1 MKKKEVISANYLDFV
16 PRHRPSLQYTM
27 DNQGKITLLQENKG
41 VFHFLAQKILKKPKV
56 SQIHLD
62 EMGNFVWPLID
73 GTRTVYEIA
82 ELVKAE
88 FGDKAEPLYDRLV
101 QYIRNLEAYG
111 FVEVQLSL
119 DHKSRRQQ
127 RIV

>member
-1 MKKKEVISANYLDFV
+1 MLWYGSRSFDTF
-16 PRHRPSLQYTM
+16 HPSIFPT
-27 DNQGKITLLQENKG
+27 
-41 VFHFLAQKILKKPKV
+41 QKILKKPKV

-111 FVEVQLSL
+111 FVEVQGE
-119 DHKSRRQQ
+119 K
-127 RIV
+127 

>member
-111 FVEVQLSL
+111 FVEVQGEKYKKLI
-119 DHKSRRQQ
+119 KIR
-127 RIV
+127 

>member
-1 MKKKEVISANYLDFV
+1 MKKKKIVSANYLDFI
-16 PRHRPSLQYTM
+16 PRHCPSLQYTM
-27 DNQGKITLLQENKG
+27 DNQGKITLLQENRG
-41 VFHFLAQKILKKPKV
+41 VFHFLAQKMLKKPKI

-62 EMGNFVWPLID
+62 EMGNFIWPLID

-82 ELVKAE
+82 ELVKEE

-111 FVEVQLSL
+111 FVEVQEE
-119 DHKSRRQQ
+119 K
-127 RIV
+127 

>member
-56 SQIHLD
+56 SKIHLD

-88 FGDKAEPLYDRLV
+88 FGDKAEPLYERLV

-111 FVEVQLSL
+111 FIEVQ
-119 DHKSRRQQ
+119 K
-127 RIV
+127 

>member
-1 MKKKEVISANYLDFV
+1 MPSRI
-16 PRHRPSLQYTM
+16 RHFTNAVSYT
-27 DNQGKITLLQENKG
+27 
-41 VFHFLAQKILKKPKV
+41 
-56 SQIHLD
+56 HLD
-62 EMGNFVWPLID
+62 VYKRQD

-111 FVEVQLSL
+111 FVEVQGG
-119 DHKSRRQQ
+119 K
-127 RIV
+127 

>member
-1 MKKKEVISANYLDFV
+1 MKRQGNKSTNYLDLI
-16 PRHRPSLQYTM
+16 PLHCASLRCTVDDM
-27 DNQGKITLLQENKG
+27 GNVTLFQENKG

-82 ELVKAE
+82 QLVKEE
-88 FGDKAEPLYDRLV
+88 FGEKAEPLYERLV
-101 QYIRNLEAYG
+101 QYIQTLENYG
-111 FVEVQLSL
+111 FIEVREKTL
-119 DHKSRRQQ
+119 DKANNL
-127 RIV
+127 

>member
-111 FVEVQLSL
+111 FVEVQGENRKNL
-119 DHKSRRQQ
+119 
-127 RIV
+127 

>member
-1 MKKKEVISANYLDFV
+1 MEMGNV
-16 PRHRPSLQYTM
+16 
-27 DNQGKITLLQENKG
+27 TLFQENKG

-82 ELVKAE
+82 QLVKEE
-88 FGDKAEPLYDRLV
+88 FGEKAEPLYERLV
-101 QYIRNLEAYG
+101 QYIQNLENYG
-111 FVEVQLSL
+111 FIEVREKTL
-119 DHKSRRQQ
+119 DKANNL
-127 RIV
+127 

>member
-62 EMGNFVWPLID
+62 EI
-73 GTRTVYEIA
+73 
-82 ELVKAE
+82 
-88 FGDKAEPLYDRLV
+88 LY
-101 QYIRNLEAYG
+101 G
-111 FVEVQLSL
+111 
-119 DHKSRRQQ
+119 H
-127 RIV
+127 

>member
-1 MKKKEVISANYLDFV
+1 M
-16 PRHRPSLQYTM
+16 R
-27 DNQGKITLLQENKG
+27 
-41 VFHFLAQKILKKPKV
+41 
-56 SQIHLD
+56 
-62 EMGNFVWPLID
+62 NFVWPLID

-111 FVEVQLSL
+111 FVEVQGE
-119 DHKSRRQQ
+119 K
-127 RIV
+127 